1 VHPSARPIAAGQAQH
16 PQVQVRLAD
25 CAVEGVAARV
35 LSGQADL
42 GIAPEREPAPQP
54 DAGMLFEL
62 PFALVFPQGHPLEA
76 HEQGG

>member
-1 VHPSARPIAAGQAQH
+1 
-16 PQVQVRLAD
+16 
-25 CAVEGVAARV
+25 VAARG

-54 DAGMLFEL
+54 NAGMLFEL